1 MVTVLDLSRKE
12 VVQAIRDGKAA
23 ICVVGLGYVG
33 LPLAVLFASEGAKVV
48 GCVRTQRSAQ
58 KINRGET
65 KVVEHDISPLLK
77 EGAVML
83 ESPCPNCGVRLFK
96 LKGETFCPSCGKV
109 ASITKFGV
117 HLKDAVATDHEKIV
131 KSRQSLEN
139 LLKEFVETG
148 KLYATTQTVAAVQ
161 QSDVI
166 LITVGTPVNEKNV
179 PVYTDLENATRA
191 VGKGLQKSSL
201 VILKSTVSPG
211 TTENRVKPILERE
224 SGLKAGKDFGVA
236 FMPETIKE
244 GHALHEFR
252 TLPRIVGGISKR
264 CAEAAANVFSIFP
277 APIHIYETP
286 SIAEAAKLFQNI
298 YRDVNLALVNEL
310 ALACEKLG
318 IDVTR
323 VINAANIDPK
333 THLLT
338 PGLIGGY
345 CLPKDTY
352 HLSRPSKMAGYD
364 AKLITLA
371 RDLNNGMPSHVLMLV
386 DEAFEEMNTP
396 IKDSRI
402 AVLGLGFKANSGD
415 LRNTSAK
422 PIVEGLLARGAVLI
436 AQDPFARF
444 DEVNKLLP
452 RLQCTRSI
460 QEAVRGATCTVIVTD
475 HLEYRKLTADHLKK
489 LMSTP
494 SAVIDARNVINPQDA
509 TASGLVFRGL
519 GKPRPTT

>member
-12 VVQAIRDGKAA
+12 VVQAIQDGKVA

-33 LPLAVLFASEGAKVV
+33 LPLAVLFASEGAEVV
-48 GCVRTQRSAQ
+48 GCVRTQKSAQ

-65 KVVEHDISPLLK
+65 SVVEHDVSPLLE
-77 EGAVML
+77 EGAVIQ
-83 ESPCPNCGVRLFK
+83 EITCPNCGVRLFR
-96 LKGETFCPSCGKV
+96 LKEETFCPSCGKV

-117 HLKDAVATDHEKIV
+117 HLEDAVATIHERIV

-139 LLKEFVETG
+139 LLKELVETG
-148 KLYATTQTVAAVQ
+148 KLHATTQTTAAIQ
-161 QSDVI
+161 KSDVI
-166 LITVGTPVNEKNV
+166 LVTVGTPVDEKNV
-179 PVYTDLENATRA
+179 PVYIDLENATGA
-191 VGKGLQKSSL
+191 VGRGLQKGSL
-201 VILKSTVSPG
+201 VVLKSTVSPG
-211 TTENRVKPILERE
+211 TTENLVKPILEKE
-224 SGLKAGKDFGVA
+224 SGLNAGEDFGLA

-244 GHALHEFR
+244 GHAVYEFR
-252 TLPRIVGGISKR
+252 TLPRIVWGITKR

-277 APIHIYETP
+277 APISIYEEA
-286 SIAEAAKLFQNI
+286 SIVEAAKLFQNI

-310 ALACEKLG
+310 ALVCEKLG

-323 VINAANIDPK
+323 VINAANVDPK

-352 HLSRPSKMAGYD
+352 QLSRPSKMAGYD
-364 AKLITLA
+364 ARLITLA
-371 RDLNNGMPSHVLMLV
+371 RDLNNAMPSHVLMLV

-396 IKDSRI
+396 LEDSGV

-415 LRNTSAK
+415 LRNTPAK
-422 PIVEGLLARGAVLI
+422 PIIEGLFARGADLI

-460 QEAVRGATCTVIVTD
+460 QEAVQGATCTVIVTD
-475 HLEYRKLTADHLKK
+475 HLEYRKLTAHYLKK
-489 LMSTP
+489 LMSKP
-494 SAVIDARNVINPQDA
+494 SAVVDARNVINPQDA
-509 TASGLVFRGL
+509 ATSGLVFRGL
-519 GKPRPTT
+519 GKPGPTT

>member
-1 MVTVLDLSRKE
+1 MVTVLDMSRKE
-12 VVQAIRDGKAA
+12 VVQAIRDEKVA

-48 GCVRTQRSAQ
+48 GCVRTQRSTQ

-65 KVVEHDISPLLK
+65 DIVEHDISALLK
-77 EGAVML
+77 EDAVML
-83 ESPCPNCGVRLFK
+83 EIPCPNCGVRLFK
-96 LKGETFCPSCGKV
+96 MKEETFCPSCGKV

-139 LLKEFVETG
+139 LLGELVETG
-148 KLYATTQTVAAVQ
+148 KLYATTQTAIAVQ

-191 VGKGLQKSSL
+191 VGRGLQKGSL

-211 TTENRVKPILERE
+211 TTENLVKPILERE
-224 SGLKAGKDFGVA
+224 SGLKAGQDFGLA

-252 TLPRIVGGISKR
+252 TLPRIVGGITKR

-277 APIHIYETP
+277 APIHIYEIL
-286 SIAEAAKLFQNI
+286 SIVEAAKLFQNI

-318 IDVTR
+318 IDVIR
-323 VINAANIDPK
+323 AINAANIDPK

-352 HLSRPSKMAGYD
+352 HLSRPSKMAGHD

-371 RDLNNGMPSHVLMLV
+371 RNLNNAMPSHVLMLV
-386 DEAFEEMNTP
+386 DEAFEEMNTS

-415 LRNTSAK
+415 LRNTPAK
-422 PIVEGLLARGAVLI
+422 PIVEGLLARGAVLT

-475 HLEYRKLTADHLKK
+475 HLEYRRLTADHLKK

-494 SAVIDARNVINPQDA
+494 SAVIDARNAINPQDA
-509 TASGLVFRGL
+509 ATSGLVFRGL
-519 GKPRPTT
+519 GKPRLTT